1 MAYDAQK
8 SLLKD
13 AFLAAVEAVQ
23 PHHFM
28 TDVAAAVTARFGTKP
43 VTLMAL
49 GKAAG
54 AMADA
59 YLATGAPVAKGLVV
73 LPHDVPTA
81 LPDHFTIYHSAHPV
95 PDAASQQAGE
105 ALLNAASAL
114 GPDDAAI
121 LLLSGGGSALAC
133 VPPPPLSLAE
143 KQQVNEALLASGAPI
158 QEMNIVRKH
167 LSLFKGGRLAAAS
180 FPAPLL
186 CFALSDV
193 PGDEPAAI
201 ASGPAVADP
210 SSRQDAAAILA
221 AYQIA
226 TSPAVTDWL
235 ANPASESPFAE
246 DDTLSH
252 SAYHLI
258 GSATIA
264 LLAAA
269 RIVEAAGYHPVM
281 LGDHFQDNA
290 RDLAAWMA
298 AEAEHYPDGTA
309 LISGGETSVKVTG
322 TGRGGRNA
330 EFAHALALHNH
341 PRLVALS
348 GDSDGIDG
356 ADDVAASL
364 IAPDTLARAEAAS
377 LDAKAMLA
385 NNDSHRFF
393 AGLSDQLIT
402 GPTQTN
408 VNDIRI
414 ILIGTP

>member
-1 MAYDAQK
+1 MAYDLQK
-8 SLLKD
+8 TLLKD

-28 TDVAAAVTARFGTKP
+28 TDVAAEVTSRFGTKP
-43 VTLMAL
+43 VTLFAL

-54 AMADA
+54 AMAEA
-59 YLATGAPVAKGLVV
+59 YLATGAPVAKGIVV
-73 LPHDVPTA
+73 LPHHVQAT
-81 LPDHFTIYHSAHPV
+81 LPEPFTLYHSAHPV
-95 PDAASQQAGE
+95 PDDASQQAGE
-105 ALLNAASAL
+105 ALLAAAAAL

-133 VPPPPLSLAE
+133 VPPAPISLAE
-143 KQQVNEALLASGAPI
+143 KQEVNQALLASGAPI

-193 PGDEPAAI
+193 PGDEATAI

-210 SSRQDAAAILA
+210 SSRQEAAAILEK
-221 AYQIA
+221 YDIE
-226 TSPAVTDWL
+226 TSDNVRNWL
-235 ANPASESPFAE
+235 ANTASESPFIG
-246 DDTLSH
+246 DDTLALSD
-252 SAYHLI
+252 YHLI

-264 LLAAA
+264 LSAAA
-269 RIVEAAGYHPVM
+269 RLVEAAGYHPVM

-290 RDLAAWMA
+290 RDLANWMA
-298 AEAEHYPDGTA
+298 AEAENYPDGTA

-330 EFAHALALHNH
+330 EFAHALALHNN
-341 PRLVALS
+341 PRLIALS

-356 ADDVAASL
+356 ADNVAASL
-364 IAPDTLARAEAAS
+364 IAPDTMSRAEAAS
-377 LDAKAMLA
+377 LDIKSMLD
-385 NNDSHRFF
+385 NNDSHGFF
-393 AGLSDQLIT
+393 AALSDQLIT

>member
-1 MAYDAQK
+1 M
-8 SLLKD
+8 
-13 AFLAAVEAVQ
+13 
-23 PHHFM
+23 
-28 TDVAAAVTARFGTKP
+28 
-43 VTLMAL
+43 
-49 GKAAG
+49 
-54 AMADA
+54 
-59 YLATGAPVAKGLVV
+59 
-73 LPHDVPTA
+73 
-81 LPDHFTIYHSAHPV
+81 
-95 PDAASQQAGE
+95 
-105 ALLNAASAL
+105 
-114 GPDDAAI
+114 
-121 LLLSGGGSALAC
+121 
-133 VPPPPLSLAE
+133 PPPPLSLAE

-210 SSRQDAAAILA
+210 SSRQDAAAILD

-246 DDTLSH
+246 DETLSQ
-252 SAYHLI
+252 SDYQLI

-264 LLAAA
+264 LSAAA

-364 IAPDTLARAEAAS
+364 IAPDTLSRAAAAS
-377 LDAKAMLA
+377 LDAEAMLA

>member
-1 MAYDAQK
+1 M
-8 SLLKD
+8 L
-13 AFLAAVEAVQ
+13 
-23 PHHFM
+23 
-28 TDVAAAVTARFGTKP
+28 
-43 VTLMAL
+43 
-49 GKAAG
+49 
-54 AMADA
+54 
-59 YLATGAPVAKGLVV
+59 
-73 LPHDVPTA
+73 
-81 LPDHFTIYHSAHPV
+81 
-95 PDAASQQAGE
+95 
-105 ALLNAASAL
+105 
-114 GPDDAAI
+114 
-121 LLLSGGGSALAC
+121 
-133 VPPPPLSLAE
+133 PPPLSLAE
-143 KQQVNEALLASGAPI
+143 SSQVNEALLASGAPI

-167 LSLFKGGRLAAAS
+167 LSLFKGGRLVAAS

-193 PGDEPAAI
+193 PDEPTAI
-201 ASGPAVADP
+201 ASGPAVATLP
-210 SSRQDAAAILA
+210 LA
-221 AYQIA
+221 KMPPLFLHPIRLP
-226 TSPAVTDWL
+226 SPAVTDWL

-252 SAYHLI
+252 SAYQLI

-269 RIVEAAGYHPVM
+269 RIVEAAAIIPP
-281 LGDHFQDNA
+281 LGDHFQIM
-290 RDLAAWMA
+290 RDLAAWMTVEQNIILMA
-298 AEAEHYPDGTA
+298 QFH
-309 LISGGETSVKVTG
+309 LRGETSVKVTG

-356 ADDVAASL
+356 ADDVAASF

-393 AGLSDQLIT
+393 AGLFDQLTT